1 MEGVLNAE
9 GRDAGQST
17 GRPEVLGVGGVRS
30 GGEFGNLSALIK
42 LNISGGGVGIA
53 P

>member
-1 MEGVLNAE
+1 MLKGETQDRE
-9 GRDAGQST
+9 T
-17 GRPEVLGVGGVRS
+17 GGVGGVRS